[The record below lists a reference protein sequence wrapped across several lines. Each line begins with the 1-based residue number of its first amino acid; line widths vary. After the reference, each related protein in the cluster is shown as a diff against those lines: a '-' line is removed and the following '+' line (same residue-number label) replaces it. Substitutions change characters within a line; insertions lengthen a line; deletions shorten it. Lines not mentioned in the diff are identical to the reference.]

1 MLLSFHALNIL
12 KPQVCNLFALLR
24 VARIVE
30 ACQESTQLGL
40 GKLSVHNL
48 VEKFELVR
56 F

>member
-1 MLLSFHALNIL
+1 MLLSLHPLDVL
-12 KPQVCNLFALLR
+12 QPQVCNLFALLW